1 MSTLLRRLIDL
12 RRSDDEVAAD
22 ELRDAATARGCTQIT
37 ESTDREVVTVAGTVT
52 AVTLRPKVTVPALVA
67 DVFTGS
73 ATVQLVWLGRRSIGG
88 INPGAYVKATG
99 LVCRPKGTP
108 VMYNPAYE
116 ILPGHG
122 G

>member
-1 MSTLLRRLIDL
+1 MT
-12 RRSDDEVAAD
+12 RSRPTSCATPPAPTGVD
-22 ELRDAATARGCTQIT
+22 RSPTRPTARSSRSPARSQ
-37 ESTDREVVTVAGTVT
+37 

-67 DVFTGS
+67 DVFDGS
-73 ATVQLVWLGRRSIGG
+73 GTVQLVWLGRRSIGG
-88 INPGAYVKATG
+88 INPGVYVKATG